1 VGRRVGHRDAA
12 RLMAD
17 AAHLSLPLR
26 LRTLPDG
33 SRTLATDLQDSD
45 QEISACIFAI
55 ANTRPGHR
63 LDLLDFGTPR
73 YAHRRGG
80 VDADE
85 LERTIALWEPRAD
98 IELMRAQ
105 GAFRTISAMLEASL
119 DVVEVRARS

>member
-1 VGRRVGHRDAA
+1 
-12 RLMAD
+12 MAD

-26 LRTLPDG
+26 LRSLPDG
-33 SRTLATDLQDSD
+33 TRTLATDPQDSD
-45 QEISACIFAI
+45 AEISACIFAI

-80 VDADE
+80 IDVDE

-98 IELMRAQ
+98 IELMRST
-105 GAFRTISAMLEASL
+105 GDFRTIAMMLEASL
-119 DVVEVRARS
+119 DMVDMKART